1 MNGLGDLALI
11 SCSLFLLPISADENN
26 VGLGGDRHL
35 GSFLLISQSVNNYL
49 SLAYSVPGMC

>member
-11 SCSLFLLPISADENN
+11 LVPSFYSPFLLMRTMW
-26 VGLGGDRHL
+26 VWGRDRHL
-35 GSFLLISQSVNNYL
+35 ESFLLISQSVNNYL